1 MLIDDEIR
9 KLSDYAH
16 SRAKNE
22 MYFGSRA
29 PHTQDIIVYKDGTP
43 VLKKLTWIPA
53 IATAVREIID
63 NALDEIAHG
72 YGNRIDIT
80 HDSKKKT
87 FSVQDNGR
95 GIPIAKDPKYKQHL
109 ATMVMSSARA
119 GRNFGERGEVAG
131 TNGIGASC
139 VTFCSEFLKL
149 EIWREKKSFT
159 QKFREGKARLIIEEP
174 SIKRIKSDKTG
185 TKITFKLSSKVFND
199 VSLPEEF
206 LYSRIYEI
214 AVCNPLLK
222 VYWNGTR
229 VKIKP
234 TLEKTLFPNE
244 KPIAIEIKEKGFR
257 SRFFLKS
264 GFQKSGECVHTIVN
278 NIPAFNGG
286 VHIDTFR
293 RLFYGGLLDA
303 LSRESKRRKLTPNR
317 TDINDGLLI
326 YNVTNM
332 VAPNFDSQSKTRL
345 INEEVGKI
353 IKTHLDNSKI
363 FKSIISKN
371 KDWIDEIYDRCA
383 ARTLKKDAKETAK
396 LSRKVL
402 RNKVPDLIDA
412 SGKDRSK
419 CILFLGEGKS
429 AIAGMTMVRDPEIHG
444 GLPLRGKVLN
454 VNGERPKTVLDN
466 KSLTDI
472 MSSVGLILGQVADR
486 STLNYGKIYIA
497 HDMDHDGFNIGAL
510 LVNFFYTY
518 WSELFDPK
526 QEPYFY
532 VFNTPFII
540 ASKGKDRKYWYAH
553 NHIDFI
559 PEDYKGWK
567 VLRAKGLGTL
577 TAVDWK
583 YSLANPDLYAIIDDG
598 KMKQSL
604 DLIFNSDRADDRK
617 NWIGL

>member
-1 MLIDDEIR
+1 MTEEIK
-9 KLSDYAH
+9 KLSDYQH
-16 SRAKNE
+16 QRLRPM
-22 MYFGSRA
+22 MYLGSTSL
-29 PHTQDIIVYKDGTP
+29 HTEETILYENGVPI
-43 VLKKLTWIPA
+43 LKKLTWIPA
-53 IATAVREIID
+53 VYTAFREILD
-63 NALDEIAHG
+63 NALDELSFG
-72 YGNRIDIT
+72 YGNRIDASYDT
-80 HDSKKKT
+80 KKKT
-87 FSVQDNGR
+87 FSIQDNGR
-95 GIPIAKDPKYKQHL
+95 GIPIEWSAKFKNYV
-109 ATMVMSSARA
+109 ATTVLTTARS
-119 GRNFGERGEVAG
+119 GRNFGERGEIAG
-131 TNGIGASC
+131 TNGIGAATVNS
-139 VTFCSEFLKL
+139 CSEFLKL

-159 QKFREGKARLIIEEP
+159 QKFREGKAKLIVEEP

-206 LYSRIYEI
+206 LYSRVYEI

-244 KPIAIEIKEKGFR
+244 KPIAVEIKEKGFR
-257 SRFFLKS
+257 SRFFLKPK
-264 GFQKSGECVHTIVN
+264 FQKSGENIHTIVN

-353 IKTHLDNSKI
+353 IQTHLQNPKI

-371 KDWIDEIYDRCA
+371 KEWIDEIYDRCA
-383 ARTLKKDAKETAK
+383 ARTSKKDAKETAK

-472 MSSVGLILGQVADR
+472 MSTVGLVIGQSANR

-510 LVNFFYTY
+510 LINFFYTY

-553 NHIDFI
+553 NYDDFV
-559 PEDYKGWK
+559 PDKYKGWK

-577 TAVDWK
+577 TANDWK

-598 KMKQSL
+598 KMKEAL
-604 DLIFNSDRADDRK
+604 DLIFNGDRADDRK
-617 NWIGL
+617 LWIGL